1 MRSKKTI
8 KYFIYSS
15 LMVIF
20 LFSSFNGFA
29 KRELSYIELVPTI
42 KSSSSLNVCI
52 ATLDQ
57 REVVLLEKQSP
68 DFVGYIRSSVMIAYP
83 ITTSSEKNFSEV
95 MSTTISNALKQNG
108 CNTSV
113 LKTEHSNSKENVL
126 GELKTQEADI
136 FILVTMT
143 AWRTDTKAMNAMKL
157 ATELSY
163 NLTVEVF
170 NKAGELIATNTL
182 DKVEPELSPSGSAS
196 TKKIQTKVINTK
208 YPEVMTNLF
217 ANPEIENALK

>member
-20 LFSSFNGFA
+20 LFSSFNGFS
-29 KRELSYIELVPTI
+29 KRELTYVELVPTI
-42 KSSSSLNVCI
+42 KSGSSLNVCV

-57 REVVLLEKQSP
+57 REVVLLGKQNAK
-68 DFVGYIRSSVMIAYP
+68 FVGYIRSSVMIAYP
-83 ITTSSEKNFSEV
+83 IRNSSDMNFSEA
-95 MSTTISNALKQNG
+95 MSTTVANALKNNA
-108 CNTSV
+108 CTTSV
-113 LKTEHSNSKENVL
+113 MKTDYSKSKTDILN
-126 GELKTQEADI
+126 ELKTQEADI
-136 FILVTMT
+136 FILITMT
-143 AWRTDTKAMNAMKL
+143 KWRTDTKAMNAMKL

-163 NLTVEVF
+163 DLTAEVY

-182 DKVEPELSPSGSAS
+182 DKVEPGLSPSGSAS
-196 TKKIQTKVINTK
+196 SKKIQAKVINTK

>member
-1 MRSKKTI
+1 MKSKKSI

-29 KRELSYIELVPTI
+29 KRELTYIELVPTI
-42 KSSSSLNVCI
+42 KSGSSLNVCI

-68 DFVGYIRSSVMIAYP
+68 RFVGYIRSSVMIAYP
-83 ITTSSEKNFSEV
+83 IKTGSEKNFSEV
-95 MSTTISNALKQNG
+95 MSTTISNAFKQNG

-113 LKTEHSNSKENVL
+113 MNTEHSNSKEDVL
-126 GELKTQEADI
+126 SELKTQEADI
-136 FILVTMT
+136 FVLVSMT
-143 AWRTDTKAMNAMKL
+143 AWRTDTKALNAMKL

-163 NLTVEVF
+163 NLTIEVY

-182 DKVEPELSPSGSAS
+182 DKVEPGLSPSGSAS
-196 TKKIQTKVINTK
+196 MKKIQAKVINIK